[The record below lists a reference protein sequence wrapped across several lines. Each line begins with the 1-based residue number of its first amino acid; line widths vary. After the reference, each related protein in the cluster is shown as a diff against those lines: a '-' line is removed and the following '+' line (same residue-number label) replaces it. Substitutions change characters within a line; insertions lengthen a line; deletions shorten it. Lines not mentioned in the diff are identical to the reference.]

1 MTTTFTIRGKSGVL
15 AMTVFNFADNTCV
28 RQLLSPAGNIERQVD
43 PRDASTEIV
52 RAINN
57 GKSVTI
63 SRDGTDIGTLN

>member
-1 MTTTFTIRGKSGVL
+1 MTTTFTIRGKSL
-15 AMTVFNFADNTCV
+15 AMTVFAFSDNTCV